1 MERYVSI
8 HTMEMNGARFMFVC
22 VCVTKLHH
30 VASAILAVSLPKQC
44 PGYPFDETGSLLEPC
59 SQENHLL
66 EQLYID
72 EQSLRGYST

>member
-44 PGYPFDETGSLLEPC
+44 PGT
-59 SQENHLL
+59 HLMKL
-66 EQLYID
+66 DHSWSHAVKKTIF
-72 EQSLRGYST
+72 